1 MDNSR
6 PSMVHTAVIPV
17 LRLGLCLSVAALIL
31 LATPLARAAIS
42 ASDDFESYGGNP
54 TDTAGGT
61 GNWTT
66 NWRGNSEFDG
76 GTFLNTAAKIN
87 ASPDE
92 QSYGLFG
99 SGGSNGT
106 SVRRAFTAN
115 SGSLTFQWSY
125 RADYDVTSDDGN
137 GSLSRRLAFTLRNG
151 DDSSHF
157 TGQRLSLFFAEG
169 SGNFQWYDGTDRNTN
184 AVTFSTS
191 SVYDCRVT
199 LNQSSRAYTI
209 VVSNRNNAANFAYTG
224 SYTTGAAGDSIGSVS
239 FLMRGPSGGGN
250 DAFLDSVSITSTG
263 LQWPGGDK
271 TVAGYASDP
280 ASRIHHFKEQ
290 PVIGNGYML
299 CMLDLNGSLYDIY
312 FPSVGNRH
320 GVSTA
325 NEGYRGPEEFPLC
338 VSLDAEAN
346 GQMNVINAMGGI
358 GLVINNTNTIHWI
371 KNQVGTDYTSIGQKW
386 LSDDVNVVL
395 TTNKLNISG
404 NNILVQQYDFVPSTD
419 ALPRIT
425 DCPGS
430 GCRTNYGV
438 YIKRFLLTN
447 LEATDKTID
456 FYYDAN
462 FNVKGANMDDAMYF
476 ETTVDSTNYNAMIAY
491 DNTARTV
498 TGTGCNPNGYGDDG
512 AGNFSATRN
521 YNPSS
526 FGSFDRGAS
535 VYFATVMKVV
545 TNTANGLGLPAE
557 GSWRDHTP
565 TENQEGWIGRRI
577 TIPAGQTNEVDI
589 MIVGSWD
596 DASAQTGTHNF
607 WGRPMITWFYTNSM
621 ATVQAA
627 TEGYWSN
634 WVNSGVTVDFPGT
647 YYDRLWKRQ
656 LLVGATHQD
665 AVTGAIIAG
674 SHNGAY
680 PFCWPRDGAYAAITF
695 ARTGHTNESLNFIHF
710 LRDVAFRDTDANYG
724 DKGFF
729 YQKYTTD
736 GYQVWTAAQVD
747 ETASVPW
754 ALFYI
759 YSITGDANFLTNNW
773 NLTYTSGLASSQD
786 SGVSGRGGDLF
797 FDDANNLMF
806 ANNVWEDQNMDTL
819 YGNAAVVRGLYDAAN
834 IATIVGESSSA
845 TLFTD
850 RANNIRTNGLIP
862 RINFN
867 VEAADISLLG
877 LTIPYEVFAP
887 TNSYMTN
894 IVEKIHGR
902 QSSCGSCPGGPYT
915 DNLVETSGDIA
926 GLVRRYNRK
935 STSAGLDD
943 YWNGGPWFLA
953 TSWYGEYFARWQDYV
968 PGKRMIST
976 NLYVL
981 NLLTN
986 KMDGILIGAEQI
998 APSGSEKY
1006 SGFRLQASWPNL
1018 WEADTTMIDQMSMFL
1033 DYKPQ
1038 ATNNTCYFAPK
1049 LPIGWDRIAF
1059 NNMLFKNQ
1067 RFDIAVAE
1075 TNTSPQT
1082 TTNVVTTVNKTT
1094 TGNFN
1099 CDIYL
1104 RVPVDQVSNV
1114 NHVVVALTNEFAAGT
1129 SLNGFTSSVNSN
1141 TGAIR
1146 ITGPFTT
1153 AAQVN
1158 TLAVYP
1164 DTEKQGV
1171 TDFWKAQHGMASSS
1185 NSAAVLANGLTIK
1198 QSYLAGLDPN
1208 SANSKLAISNISV
1221 NAGAVT
1227 VNWHSQQDGTTVA
1240 RLYDVYRMQGS
1251 FTNGASWTR
1260 ISQNVSSAGATT
1272 ALNEDVSAGTIT
1284 QRFYRVTIAGHTND
1298 VATPEIVGVH
1308 KLALREGRNHISMSM
1323 LPGTNT
1329 LLSVL
1334 GTNQLPQGATESAAT
1349 VVDIWGQ
1356 TSQTF
1361 TNTNRYWL
1369 DTGANGWRQSN
1380 TAAPSNGALLDAN
1393 KGMIVTIRTGQGNQ
1407 TLRTVGFVPTNQQ
1420 SQVVQDN
1427 GYTVACSTYPRT
1439 VSLDASTL
1447 VSDGFVGGGSLVT
1460 SDNLM
1465 FFNPVTQQFDI
1476 KIWYD
1481 SNGGV
1486 WRNADASLATKQ
1498 LEPGESFLIR
1508 RRNRGSNFTW
1518 SNPVPYTVP
1527 LQGP

>member
-1 MDNSR
+1 MDNSH
-6 PSMVHTAVIPV
+6 PSQVHNAISPV
-17 LRLGLCLSVAALIL
+17 LRLGVCLTVAAWAL
-31 LATPLARAAIS
+31 LAAPLARAELS
-42 ASDDFESYGGNP
+42 ATDDFQSYSGNP
-54 TDTAGGT
+54 TDTAGGS
-61 GNWTT
+61 GDWTT

-76 GTFLNTAAKIN
+76 GTYLSTDSKI
-87 ASPDE
+87 DGT
-92 QSYGLFG
+92 QSYGVYG

-106 SVRRAFTAN
+106 GVRRAFTSSA
-115 SGSLTFQWSY
+115 GQLRFRWSY

-151 DDSSHF
+151 DDADHF
-157 TGQRLSLFFAEG
+157 TGQRLSFFFAEG
-169 SGNFQWYDGTDRNTN
+169 NANFAWYDGTDRNTN
-184 AVTFSTS
+184 AVTFSAN
-191 SVYDCRVT
+191 SVYDCDVT
-199 LNQSSRAYTI
+199 VNTGQRTYTLS
-209 VVSNRNNAANFAYTG
+209 VSNRNNAAKFTYSGSWTTG
-224 SYTTGAAGDSIGSVS
+224 SAGDQLGSVS

-250 DAFLDSVSITSTG
+250 DAFLDSVSVSRVAVP
-263 LQWPGGDK
+263 WPGGA
-271 TVAGYASDP
+271 TAGYASDP
-280 ASRIHHFKEQ
+280 ASRIHHFEEQ
-290 PVIGNGYML
+290 PVIGNGYIL

-325 NEGYRGPEEFPLC
+325 NEGYRGPEEFPNC
-338 VSLDAEAN
+338 GALDAEAN

-358 GLVINNTNTIHWI
+358 GLVVGGTNEIHWL

-386 LSDDVNVVL
+386 VSDDVNVVL
-395 TTNKLNISG
+395 TTNQLNISG

-419 ALPRIT
+419 ALPVIT
-425 DCPGS
+425 DCPADQ
-430 GCRTNYGV
+430 CRTNYGV

-447 LEATDKTID
+447 LEGTDKTID

-462 FNVKGANMDDAMYF
+462 FNVKGANQDDGMYF
-476 ETTVDSTNYNAMIAY
+476 ETTVNGTNYNAMIVY
-491 DNTARTV
+491 DNSARTV
-498 TGTGCNPNGYGDDG
+498 TGTGCSPNGYGDDG
-512 AGNFSATRN
+512 GGNFDATKN
-521 YNPSS
+521 YNPTS
-526 FGSFDRGAS
+526 FGSYDRNAS

-545 TNTANGLGLPAE
+545 TNTSNGLGLPAE

-565 TENQEGWIGRRI
+565 TDNQEGWIGRRI

-596 DASAQTGTHNF
+596 DTAAQTGTHNF

-621 ATVQAA
+621 ATAQTT
-627 TEGYWSN
+627 TENYWSN

-656 LLVGATHQD
+656 LLVAATHQD

-710 LRDVAFRDTDANYG
+710 LRDVAYRDTDANYG

-736 GYQVWTAAQVD
+736 GYQVWIAAQVD

-754 ALFYI
+754 AMFYI
-759 YSITGDANFLTNNW
+759 YSITGDAGFLTNNW
-773 NLTYTSGLASSQD
+773 NLAYTSGRASSETT
-786 SGVSGRGGDLF
+786 GVSGRSGDLYY
-797 FDDANNLMF
+797 DGTYNLMF
-806 ANNVWEDQNMDTL
+806 ANNVWEDQNMLTV

-834 IATIVGESSSA
+834 IGAIVGQSSWSTTFSNRAATIRDSGITARVNA
-845 TLFTD
+845 
-850 RANNIRTNGLIP
+850 
-862 RINFN
+862 N

-887 TNSYMTN
+887 TNSLMTN

-902 QSSCGSCPGGPYT
+902 QSSLGGT
-915 DNLVETSGDIA
+915 RFDNLVETGGDIA
-926 GLVRRYNRK
+926 GLVRRYNVK
-935 STSAGLDD
+935 TVSNPGDID
-943 YWNGGPWFLA
+943 NYWNGGPWFLA

-968 PGKRMIST
+968 SGKQMIST

-986 KMDGILIGAEQI
+986 KMDGMMIGAEQI

-1006 SGFRLQASWPNL
+1006 SSFRLQASWPNL
-1018 WEADTTMIDQMSMFL
+1018 WEADSTMVDQMSMFL

-1049 LPIGWDRIAF
+1049 LPTGWDRIAF

-1075 TNTSPQT
+1075 TNVAPQT
-1082 TTNVVTTVNKTT
+1082 TTNVVTTVNKKN
-1094 TGNFN
+1094 TGDFN

-1104 RVPVDQVSNV
+1104 RVPVDQITNA
-1114 NHVVVALTNEFAAGT
+1114 NHIVVALTNEFAAGT

-1146 ITGPFTT
+1146 VNGPFTT
-1153 AAQVN
+1153 AAQTN
-1158 TLAVYP
+1158 TIAVYP

-1171 TDFWKAQHGMASSS
+1171 TDFWKAQHGMASTS
-1185 NSAAVLANGLTIK
+1185 NSATVLANGLTIK
-1198 QSYLAGLDPN
+1198 QSYLAGLNPN
-1208 SANSKLAISNISV
+1208 SAGSKLAISNISV
-1221 NAGAVT
+1221 SASGTVT
-1227 VNWHSQQDGTTVA
+1227 VNWLSQQDGTTVA
-1240 RLYDVYRMQGS
+1240 RLYDVYRMQGP
-1251 FTNGASWTR
+1251 FTNGAGWTR

-1272 ALNEDVSAGTIT
+1272 ALLEDVSAGTIT
-1284 QRFYRVTIAGHTND
+1284 QRFYRVTVAGHTND

-1308 KLALREGRNHISMSM
+1308 KLNLVTGRNYISMST

-1349 VVDIWGQ
+1349 VVDIWDQ
-1356 TSQTF
+1356 TSQLF

-1369 DTGANGWRQSN
+1369 DTGANGWKQSN
-1380 TAAPSNGALLDAN
+1380 TATPSNDVLLDPN
-1393 KGMIVTIRTGQGNQ
+1393 KGMIITIRSGSP
-1407 TLRTVGFVPTNQQ
+1407 TLRTVGFVPTNSQI
-1420 SQVVQDN
+1420 QVVQSN
-1427 GYTVACSTYPRT
+1427 GYSVASSTFPRSVT
-1439 VSLDASTL
+1439 LAASGL
-1447 VSDGFVGGGSLVT
+1447 QASGFVGGNSKIT
-1460 SDNLM
+1460 SDVLY
-1465 FFNPVTQQFDI
+1465 FFNPANQQFDDQ
-1476 KIWYD
+1476 IWLD
-1481 SNGGV
+1481 SNGNV
-1486 WRNADASLATKQ
+1486 WRNEDASAATKQ
-1498 LEPGESFLIR
+1498 LQPGESFLIR
-1508 RRNRGSNFTW
+1508 RRNRAANMSWTNA
-1518 SNPVPYTVP
+1518 VPYTVP